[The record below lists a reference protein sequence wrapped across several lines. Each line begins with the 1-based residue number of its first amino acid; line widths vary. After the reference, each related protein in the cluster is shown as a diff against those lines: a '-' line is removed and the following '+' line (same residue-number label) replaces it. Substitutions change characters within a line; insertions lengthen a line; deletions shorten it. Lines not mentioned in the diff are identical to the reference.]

1 MVFGFGKKRAV
12 KSSATHLG
20 QRKEIQID
28 EASTILKEIESP
40 LISKIVEEAKKIK
53 NEIKINQEK
62 IKSTILQLE
71 SDDLNLDDVDK
82 NLRTVVS
89 RGKDSVVSTIK
100 KETTTDV
107 IEIRRYEDAVT
118 LNGDVSQMLRRM
130 GDVLGLNTRVMH
142 VFARKYADK
151 LKDDIARLAQ
161 NRNSL
166 QILVNDYEDFK
177 SKSEN
182 ILNVGMKI
190 KKLKDE
196 TDQRTK
202 RRTDAL
208 AEINE
213 TQKIMESL
221 EREMASHKSKNEY
234 KEFLEIKKKIDLLEN
249 EKTEIKN
256 KINYQFSKISRPL
269 SKYSYVSSFDK
280 QMKKLMEKLLLE
292 PYIVISIQNKAPIT
306 EILQAVT
313 KSVLAGNIS
322 VKDSQKAVEQIEET
336 INRLDEFL
344 ALKDAHSNKIAK
356 LEQDLAIF
364 DSQLLVEKEKELAK
378 ARANLSD
385 LESSIKKLE
394 SEISENSTLTEKH
407 KHELESALGGLHGTK
422 IVVKL

>member
-1 MVFGFGKKRAV
+1 
-12 KSSATHLG
+12 
-20 QRKEIQID
+20 
-28 EASTILKEIESP
+28 
-40 LISKIVEEAKKIK
+40 
-53 NEIKINQEK
+53 
-62 IKSTILQLE
+62 
-71 SDDLNLDDVDK
+71 
-82 NLRTVVS
+82 
-89 RGKDSVVSTIK
+89 
-100 KETTTDV
+100 
-107 IEIRRYEDAVT
+107 
-118 LNGDVSQMLRRM
+118 RRM

-202 RRTDAL
+202 RRTEAL

-213 TQKIMESL
+213 TQKIMENL
-221 EREMASHKSKNEY
+221 EREMASLKSKNEY

-249 EKTEIKN
+249 EKTEMKN

-280 QMKKLMEKLLLE
+280 PMKKLMEKLLLE
-292 PYIVISIQNKAPIT
+292 PYNVISIQNKAPIT

-322 VKDSQKAVEQIEET
+322 VKDSKKAVEQIEET

-344 ALKDAHSNKIAK
+344 ALKDAHFNKIAK

-394 SEISENSTLTEKH
+394 SEISENGTLTEKH

>member
-1 MVFGFGKKRAV
+1 MVFGFGKKKTV
-12 KSSATHLG
+12 ESSATSLG

-28 EASTILKEIESP
+28 ETSTILKEIESP
-40 LISKIVEEAKKIK
+40 LISKIVQEAKKIK
-53 NEIKINQEK
+53 NEIKINQVK

-89 RGKDSVVSTIK
+89 RGKDSVVSIIK
-100 KETTTDV
+100 KETTADV

-118 LNGDVSQMLRRM
+118 LNGDVNQMLRRM

-151 LKDDIARLAQ
+151 LKEEIARLAQ

-166 QILVNDYEDFK
+166 QILVNEYENFK

-182 ILNVGMKI
+182 IMNMSMKI

-196 TDQRTK
+196 TDQRNK
-202 RRTDAL
+202 RRIEAL
-208 AEINE
+208 VEINE
-213 TQKIMESL
+213 TQKIMETL
-221 EREMASHKSKNEY
+221 EHEMASLKSKNEY

-280 QMKKLMEKLLLE
+280 PMKKLMEELLLE
-292 PYIVISIQNKAPIT
+292 PYNVISIPNKVPII

-322 VKDSQKAVEQIEET
+322 VKDSQKTVEQIEET

-344 ALKDAHSNKIAK
+344 VLKDAHSDKIAK
-356 LEQDLAIF
+356 LEEGLAIF
-364 DSQLLVEKEKELAK
+364 DYQLLEDKEKELTK
-378 ARANLSD
+378 ARTNLSD
-385 LESSIKKLE
+385 LESSIKKLDRE
-394 SEISENSTLTEKH
+394 VSENGTLTEKH

>member
-1 MVFGFGKKRAV
+1 MVFGFGKKKTV

-20 QRKEIQID
+20 QRKEIQVD

-130 GDVLGLNTRVMH
+130 H

-202 RRTDAL
+202 RRTEAL

-213 TQKIMESL
+213 TQKIMENL
-221 EREMASHKSKNEY
+221 EREMASLKSKNEY

-280 QMKKLMEKLLLE
+280 PMKKLMEKLLLE
-292 PYIVISIQNKAPIT
+292 PYNVISIQNKAPIT

-394 SEISENSTLTEKH
+394 SEISENGTLTEKH